1 MLLLLLVLLFMKQCV
16 LESRDQVNYKD
27 YNDYELVSYAVGETS
42 EEALDILYEKYRP
55 MITSF
60 AKKMLPLC
68 EAGGLEL
75 NDLVQEGMLGLNNAI
90 EHFNEKKDI
99 TFYTFAKTCIERK
112 IISATVA
119 SRRKKHKIL
128 NESLPFE
135 VRRDDSEPVYTDYLL
150 KDDSTDPENVLLNH
164 ERENSLSNLINDKL
178 TDFELQVFELKLN
191 HFTYE
196 EISTILDKNVK
207 SIDNALQR
215 IKSKVKK
222 ILKEL
227 D

>member
-1 MLLLLLVLLFMKQCV
+1 M
-16 LESRDQVNYKD
+16 NYKD

-55 MITSF
+55 MIVAY

-68 EAGGLEL
+68 EYGGLEM
-75 NDLVQEGMLGLNNAI
+75 NDLIQEGMLGLNNAI
-90 EHFNEKKDI
+90 THFNEKKDI

-112 IISATVA
+112 IISATVGA
-119 SRRKKHKIL
+119 RRKKHKIL

-135 VRRDDSEPVYTDYLL
+135 MRGEDNEMVYSDYLL
-150 KDDSTDPENVLLNH
+150 KDETADPEHVLLNN
-164 ERENSLSNLINDKL
+164 ERENSLSHLINAKL

-215 IKSKVKK
+215 IKSKVKD